1 MVQSRWSVK
10 PNKKITLKIKRK
22 GLVKVLFFNLR
33 TMKNVLYFFLAL
45 TLFAC
50 GNATPNAEATPAAT
64 TNTVVDGTTK
74 TEAVLSISGMTCAA
88 GCGGKIQKEL
98 QNLHGVVTTSLDFV
112 EDRDVN
118 VVKVEF
124 DPNVVKEIDMT
135 TIVNTIADGQYHVV
149 KAEIISHKAL

>member
-10 PNKKITLKIKRK
+10 PNKKINLKIKRK

-64 TNTVVDGTTK
+64 TNPVVDGTTK

-98 QNLHGVVTTSLDFV
+98 QNLNGVVTTSLDFV

-149 KAEIISHKAL
+149 KAEIISHKAS

>member
-98 QNLHGVVTTSLDFV
+98 QNLNGVVTTSLDFV

-149 KAEIISHKAL
+149 KAEIISHKAS

>member
-1 MVQSRWSVK
+1 M
-10 PNKKITLKIKRK
+10 KRK

-33 TMKNVLYFFLAL
+33 IMKNLLYIILCV

-50 GNATPNAEATPAAT
+50 GNATPNAESTPAAT
-64 TNTVVDGTTK
+64 TNTVVDGTNK
-74 TEAVLSISGMTCAA
+74 TEAVLSISGMTCVA

-98 QNLHGVVTTSLDFV
+98 QNLNGVFTTSLDFL

-124 DPNVVKEIDMT
+124 DPALVKETDMT
-135 TIVNTIADGQYHVV
+135 NIVNTIADGQYHVV
-149 KAEIISHKAL
+149 KAEIISHKAS

>member
-1 MVQSRWSVK
+1 M
-10 PNKKITLKIKRK
+10 KKK

-33 TMKNVLYFFLAL
+33 VMKNLLYIILCV

-64 TNTVVDGTTK
+64 TNTIVDGTNK
-74 TEAVLSISGMTCAA
+74 TEAVFSISGMTCAA

-98 QNLHGVVTTSLDFV
+98 QNLNGVVTTSLDFV

-124 DPNVVKEIDMT
+124 DPAVVKETDMT
-135 TIVNTIADGQYHVV
+135 NIVNTIADGQYHVV
-149 KAEIISHKAL
+149 KAEIISHKAS

>member
-1 MVQSRWSVK
+1 M
-10 PNKKITLKIKRK
+10 KRK

-33 TMKNVLYFFLAL
+33 IMKNLLYIIFCV

-50 GNATPNAEATPAAT
+50 GNATPNAESTPAAT

-74 TEAVLSISGMTCAA
+74 TEAVLSISGMTCVA

-98 QNLHGVVTTSLDFV
+98 QNLNGVVTTSLDFV

-118 VVKVEF
+118 IVKVEF
-124 DPNVVKEIDMT
+124 DPALVKETDMT
-135 TIVNTIADGQYHVV
+135 NIVNTIADGQYHVV
-149 KAEIISHKAL
+149 KAEIISHKAS

>member
-1 MVQSRWSVK
+1 
-10 PNKKITLKIKRK
+10 
-22 GLVKVLFFNLR
+22 
-33 TMKNVLYFFLAL
+33 MKNLVYLFLVLTF
-45 TLFAC
+45 FAC

-74 TEAVLSISGMTCAA
+74 TEAILTISGMTCAH

-98 QNLHGVVTTSLDFV
+98 QNLNGVVTTSLDFV

-124 DPNVVKEIDMT
+124 DPNLVKETDMT
-135 TIVNTIADGQYHVV
+135 NIVNTIADGQYHVV
-149 KAEIISHKAL
+149 KAEIISHKAS